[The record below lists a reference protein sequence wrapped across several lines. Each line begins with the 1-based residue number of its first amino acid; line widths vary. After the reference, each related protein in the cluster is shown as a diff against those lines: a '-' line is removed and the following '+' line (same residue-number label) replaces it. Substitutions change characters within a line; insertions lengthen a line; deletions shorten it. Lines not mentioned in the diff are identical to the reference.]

1 MSLPLKCSVIIPTY
15 NRAPLLRHTLD
26 SLARQ
31 SLPAGQFEVL
41 VVDDGSS
48 DETSILVKDFS
59 KRLNLRY
66 FFQEDEG
73 WRTAKAR
80 NVGIA
85 NAAADVCVFLDSG
98 LLAHPGCLAGYVSG
112 HLESRVPVAVCGY
125 VYGFNVDNA
134 NADAIAEAIDYS
146 DLGGSIGRMAGN
158 PQWLDIREGFYDI
171 YTDEFHDLPAPWII
185 FWTCNVSVPTA
196 LARSVGGFDEA
207 FQSWGGEDLDFG
219 YRLFNAGAKFILN
232 RQASAIH
239 CPHPKSFADNNHSAM
254 ANYRYMAE
262 KYRTPIIRLLTEIPE
277 EPQDD
282 YTGLVTPFSFN
293 DVIRERGL
301 PSCAEYL
308 ARHGA
313 AAAGPGRSNTA
324 VTPRTGDAHD

>member
-1 MSLPLKCSVIIPTY
+1 MSRPLKCSVIIPTY
-15 NRAPLLRHTLD
+15 NRAPLLSHTLE
-26 SLARQ
+26 SLVRQ
-31 SLPAGQFEVL
+31 SLPADEFEVL

-48 DETSILVKDFS
+48 DETSVMVEGFS
-59 KRLNLRY
+59 TRLNLRY

-73 WRTAKAR
+73 WRTARAR

-98 LLAHPGCLAGYVSG
+98 LLAHSGCLAAHVSS
-112 HLESRVPVAVCGY
+112 HEESPVPLAVCGY
-125 VYGFNVDNA
+125 VYGFNVDNQD
-134 NADAIAEAIDYS
+134 ADVIAKTIDYS
-146 DLGGSIGRMAGN
+146 DPDGSIDRMTGN
-158 PQWLDIREGFYDI
+158 PEWLDVREGFYDI
-171 YTDEFHDLPAPWII
+171 YTEEFHDLPAPWII
-185 FWTCNVSVPTA
+185 FWTCGVSAPTA

-207 FQSWGGEDLDFG
+207 FRSWGGEDLDFG

-239 CPHPKSFADNNHSAM
+239 CPHPKSFADNNQGAM

-262 KYRTPIIRLLTEIPE
+262 KYGTPIIRLLTEFPE
-277 EPQDD
+277 GAPDD
-282 YTGLVTPFSFN
+282 FTGFVTPFNLN

-308 ARHGA
+308 ARRG
-313 AAAGPGRSNTA
+313 TA
-324 VTPRTGDAHD
+324 VTSGTGDAHE